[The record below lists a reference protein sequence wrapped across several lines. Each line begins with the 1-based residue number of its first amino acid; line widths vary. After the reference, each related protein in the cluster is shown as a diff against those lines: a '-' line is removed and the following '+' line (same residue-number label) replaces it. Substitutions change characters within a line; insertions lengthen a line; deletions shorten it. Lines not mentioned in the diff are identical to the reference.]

1 MQLDVLAHRVHR
13 GTAHRI
19 PCHLL
24 DSQIIVEVVQ
34 SLVCQAEQVR
44 GVRGVAVLTCLEML
58 GHAGVASETKGLSWC
73 ASR

>member
-24 DSQIIVEVVQ
+24 DSQIIVEVVGVSQ
-34 SLVCQAEQVR
+34 MSFIKDRSGSSMLIDNFVTLCGSRQCPFRTVFTITR
-44 GVRGVAVLTCLEML
+44 GA
-58 GHAGVASETKGLSWC
+58 H
-73 ASR
+73 